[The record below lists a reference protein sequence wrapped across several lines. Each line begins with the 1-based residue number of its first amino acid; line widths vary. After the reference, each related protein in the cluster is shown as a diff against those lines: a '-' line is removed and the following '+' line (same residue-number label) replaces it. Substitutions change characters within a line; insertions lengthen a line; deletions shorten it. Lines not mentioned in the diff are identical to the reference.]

1 MEGAAPVSP
10 FFETRGCATPLS
22 PAGSLPAQLVC
33 PGTTSPAQ
41 PPAGCATPSSYELG
55 DLVDVIA
62 PDGNWRNGFRVL
74 DVVETSATTRYR
86 VEGATAGYNVTG
98 DQLRPSVEAA

>member
-1 MEGAAPVSP
+1 
-10 FFETRGCATPLS
+10 
-22 PAGSLPAQLVC
+22 
-33 PGTTSPAQ
+33 
-41 PPAGCATPSSYELG
+41 
-55 DLVDVIA
+55 VDVIA

-74 DVVETSATTRYR
+74 DVVETSAATRYR